1 MLNEENSFHTAKDTM
16 PDSRVKPKK
25 AGSNRISALPSSG
38 RMEKLRPVRP
48 DCRLNTQYHAQTF
61 KPYAKCHR

>member
-1 MLNEENSFHTAKDTM
+1 MLNEENIFHTAKDTM
-16 PDSRVKPKK
+16 TDSRVKPKK